1 MLPVDKF
8 FFNVLYSKKKGYY
21 NSKQPFG
28 KHGDFI
34 TAPKVSILFSE
45 IVALWIVLTW
55 QTLGRPN
62 KINIVEL
69 GPGDASL
76 AENILNIFKKFP
88 EFNKAKKLFLYE
100 ISKSLKNLQ
109 KRKLTSKNIKW
120 INNFDKIKDG
130 PVIFFGNE
138 FFDAIPI
145 KQFKRK
151 NKNLFEKYYT
161 VKENFEIKELF
172 RKASAKDI
180 KIINSYKVLKD
191 LRFIEFPKL
200 GLSELDK
207 IVNKISN
214 LNGCLLLIDYGYTKP
229 NNLNTLQS
237 VMKHKK
243 NPILKNLGN
252 ADVTHHV
259 NFALLKEFFLKK
271 NLAVEKTITQ
281 RQFLIK
287 MGILRRA
294 NILSKNMKFSDQANL
309 YLRLKRLLS
318 PKLMGS
324 LFKVILVSKK
334 SFKNKFGFN

>member
-1 MLPVDKF
+1 M
-8 FFNVLYSKKKGYY
+8 
-21 NSKQPFG
+21 
-28 KHGDFI
+28 
-34 TAPKVSILFSE
+34 
-45 IVALWIVLTW
+45 
-55 QTLGRPN
+55 
-62 KINIVEL
+62 
-69 GPGDASL
+69 
-76 AENILNIFKKFP
+76 
-88 EFNKAKKLFLYE
+88 
-100 ISKSLKNLQ
+100 
-109 KRKLTSKNIKW
+109 
-120 INNFDKIKDG
+120 
-130 PVIFFGNE
+130 
-138 FFDAIPI
+138 
-145 KQFKRK
+145 
-151 NKNLFEKYYT
+151 
-161 VKENFEIKELF
+161 
-172 RKASAKDI
+172 
-180 KIINSYKVLKD
+180 
-191 LRFIEFPKL
+191 
-200 GLSELDK
+200 
-207 IVNKISN
+207 
-214 LNGCLLLIDYGYTKP
+214 LLIDYGYTKP

>member
-8 FFNVLYSKKKGYY
+8 FFNVLYNKKKGYY

-109 KRKLTSKNIKW
+109 KRKLTSKNVKW

-145 KQFKRK
+145 KQFKREK
-151 NKNLFEKYYT
+151 KNLFEKYYT

-172 RKASAKDI
+172 RKASTKDI
-180 KIINSYKVLKD
+180 KIINSYKVLKN

-200 GLSELDK
+200 GLSELNK

-252 ADVTHHV
+252 ADITHHV
-259 NFALLKEFFLKK
+259 NFALLKEFFLKN